1 VAVAPDKE
9 ADTLELRPRRCLA
22 LVSVLAGLSS
32 PASAQQLPC
41 LSGQDAIQRRAFST
55 ALSHLTRCLE
65 IKGLPDRDV
74 SAALQMRA
82 IAHSQMGSPL
92 RAVEDYRRS
101 LELLPPSMAWDLL
114 PLAIYLREAGTH
126 AESLEVLQRVLTLD
140 EDGPGSGPGGAVF
153 FHLGWTLH
161 ELRRF
166 VEAIDAY
173 RKGIAK
179 QPRFEGLY
187 ARRAI
192 AHDALGD
199 ADRARADLV
208 RAIAIS
214 TAKGID
220 PADAPEEYRKKFL
233 EYGLIK

>member
-1 VAVAPDKE
+1 MPRCTAPSR
-9 ADTLELRPRRCLA
+9 LRARFA
-22 LVSVLAGLSS
+22 QFAVLAALCGH
-32 PASAQQLPC
+32 AEAQQLPC
-41 LSGQDAIQRRAFST
+41 VSGEDAIQRRAFST

-65 IKGLPDRDV
+65 IKGRSDRDV

-82 IAHSQMGSPL
+82 SAHSQTGNPL

-114 PLAIYLREAGTH
+114 PLAIYLREAGKH
-126 AESLEVLQRVLTLD
+126 AESLEVLQRVLALD
-140 EDGPGSGPGGAVF
+140 EDGPGSGPGGAVY

-166 VEAIDAY
+166 VEAVDAY

-187 ARRAI
+187 ARRAL

-199 ADRARADLV
+199 TDRARADLV
-208 RAIAIS
+208 RAIAIG

-220 PADAPEEYRKKFL
+220 PNDAPDEYRNKFV